1 MNMNMN
7 RDWATSR
14 LSSAIPPSADNF
26 WLKGDEHFARFNR
39 IDSPTRDFVG
49 PIEFGGRAW
58 PLWPRRWRH
67 PCRVPGG
74 QSHCPRR
81 PISVPSLVC
90 PPGMCVELT
99 ILGVAFLPLLTSFQN
114 SKCDFFYVRSRT
126 LATLIIHQSATR
138 PASPPYLT
146 LVAPMTTSMGDPTEI
161 SLGSPPPMV
170 IN

>member
-7 RDWATSR
+7 RDRAISR
-14 LSSAIPPSADNF
+14 LSSAIPPSANNF
-26 WLKGDEHFARFNR
+26 RLKGDKHFARVNG
-39 IDSPTRDFVG
+39 IDSPTQDFIG

-81 PISVPSLVC
+81 PISVPSSVC

-114 SKCDFFYVRSRT
+114 SKCDFYLCQKSYLGHLDHTSVSY
-126 LATLIIHQSATR
+126 APGI
-138 PASPPYLT
+138 SPVPNSSGADDYEH
-146 LVAPMTTSMGDPTEI
+146 G
-161 SLGSPPPMV
+161 
-170 IN
+170 